1 MKKVTISVFALV
13 TLAFQACH
21 QEKTESNEITKKI
34 EEKAEVAVDSNKVI
48 FENLDH
54 VLSPFE
60 DMTEFALEK
69 DDAGIMKSLTKVE
82 DANKEQLFSK
92 HLTKESIA
100 VLNDKLDEL
109 QGLIKQKDY
118 ERIALASTEIFEFNA
133 SNFMDSKKIETQ
145 IQIEHLDYMGF
156 KVLALLNQKKIDWQN
171 IEQTISKVEKEWLAL
186 SPSVIDS
193 NLKDS
198 FELLFSGLHLCAQ
211 NKDTKMGEILA
222 AMDLSLVDV
231 LENSF

>member
-21 QEKTESNEITKKI
+21 QEKTESNEITKKT

-48 FENLDH
+48 FENLDQ

-69 DDAGIMKSLTKVE
+69 DDEGIMKSLTKVE

-100 VLNDKLDEL
+100 VLNDKLDAL

-118 ERIALASTEIFEFNA
+118 EHIALASTEIFEYNA

-186 SPSVIDS
+186 SPSVTDS

>member
-118 ERIALASTEIFEFNA
+118 EHIALASTEIFEYNA

-145 IQIEHLDYMGF
+145 IRIEHLDYMGF

-186 SPSVIDS
+186 SPSVTDS